1 MTSNNDVVVAGHICL
16 DITPKFQ
23 ITGKQNIEETFQ
35 PGKLLKVGDA
45 VLGTGGAVSN
55 TGIALSK
62 LGFSVSYMSSVGQ
75 DGFGEII
82 VEKMAE
88 YGNVDGFFRNR
99 EVGSSYSVIL
109 ALPTIDRI
117 ILHNPGCN
125 DYFTDENIDWA
136 IVSTARLFHLGYP
149 PIMRSLY
156 LDDGMELANI
166 LRKARSLG
174 VSTSVDMALPDPKS
188 EAGVMNWQPW
198 FANVLPHVDFFMPSI
213 EEMVLFTDRKR
224 WQQFRDE
231 DADFVDIVPI
241 TMYQDIAD
249 TLLELG
255 CRVIILKAGQ
265 RGMYLKTAKS
275 QQFSQV
281 KSFGNID
288 RTAWSERELWGSSYL
303 ADSIQSATGAGDSAV
318 AGILAAILHGL
329 SVEETLQFGNC
340 LGYQNLLA
348 LDTVSGIG
356 TYKDTESLLEILE
369 PAPASFLD
377 NNWFRTSSKGIW
389 EWRS

>member
-23 ITGKQNIEETFQ
+23 IAGKQNIEETFQ

-174 VSTSVDMALPDPKS
+174 VSTSVDMA
-188 EAGVMNWQPW
+188 
-198 FANVLPHVDFFMPSI
+198 
-213 EEMVLFTDRKR
+213 
-224 WQQFRDE
+224 
-231 DADFVDIVPI
+231 
-241 TMYQDIAD
+241 
-249 TLLELG
+249 
-255 CRVIILKAGQ
+255 RVI
-265 RGMYLKTAKS
+265 
-275 QQFSQV
+275 FSSCLSTPIV
-281 KSFGNID
+281 
-288 RTAWSERELWGSSYL
+288 TWCSS
-303 ADSIQSATGAGDSAV
+303 
-318 AGILAAILHGL
+318 
-329 SVEETLQFGNC
+329 
-340 LGYQNLLA
+340 
-348 LDTVSGIG
+348 
-356 TYKDTESLLEILE
+356 
-369 PAPASFLD
+369 
-377 NNWFRTSSKGIW
+377 
-389 EWRS
+389 

>member
-1 MTSNNDVVVAGHICL
+1 MVAGHICL

-23 ITGKQNIEETFQ
+23 IAGKQNIEETFQ

-88 YGNVDGFFRNR
+88 YGKVDGFFRNR

-125 DYFTDENIDWA
+125 DYFTDDNIDWA

-188 EAGVMNWQPW
+188 EAGMMNWQPW

-241 TMYQDIAD
+241 AMYQDIAD

-275 QQFSQV
+275 EQFSQV

-288 RTAWSERELWGSSYL
+288 CTAWSERELWGSSYL

-377 NNWFRTSSKGIW
+377 NSWSRTSSKGIW